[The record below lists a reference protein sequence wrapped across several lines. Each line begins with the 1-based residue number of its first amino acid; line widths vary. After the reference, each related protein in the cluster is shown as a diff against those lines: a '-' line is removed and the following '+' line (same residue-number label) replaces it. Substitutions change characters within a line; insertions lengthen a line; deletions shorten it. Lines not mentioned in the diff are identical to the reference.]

1 MVVER
6 FFEVWPKQSGKTARQ
21 REAVEAFVRSGANLR
36 NSMVSPAE
44 WTFPKFMVGYRVWA
58 YGRPATI
65 VGYVDNGEKTCGAHP
80 GDYRYQVRFES
91 TGETWTPW
99 PYCES
104 QLTSRE

>member
-1 MVVER
+1 MVVEM
-6 FFEVWPKQSGKTARQ
+6 FFN
-21 REAVEAFVRSGANLR
+21 AFVGNDGRPWRDVDG
-36 NSMVSPAE
+36 V